1 MEAVLTNIS
10 VRPAVRRLNLFE
22 KYLTIWVGL
31 CMVAGVALG
40 KWAPHLVPLFRN
52 LEFGTASHIN
62 IPIAVLIW
70 LRIVPMMMRV
80 DFASVRH
87 FSRGFSSDTCW
98 HHGCR
103 HRRPINTSQ
112 GPSSWPRLP
121 APLWFLCGAIS
132 PMATRRT
139 PLFKCLSTTSLCSS
153 SSHPSWDY

>member
-1 MEAVLTNIS
+1 MSNIRLRMGDRSMEAVLTGIS
-10 VRPAVRRLNLFE
+10 VRPAVKRLNLFE
-22 KYLTIWVGL
+22 RYLTIWVGL
-31 CMVAGVALG
+31 CMVAGVASG
-40 KWAPHLVPLFRN
+40 KWAPNVVQSFRD
-52 LEFGTASHIN
+52 LEFGADSHIN
-62 IPIAVLIW
+62 VPIAVLIW
-70 LRIVPMMMRV
+70 LMIVPMMMRV

-87 FSRGFSSDTCW
+87 FSRGFSSDTCL

-139 PLFKCLSTTSLCSS
+139 PLFKCL
-153 SSHPSWDY
+153 

>member
-1 MEAVLTNIS
+1 MSNIRLRTVDRTMEAVLTNIS

-40 KWAPHLVPLFRN
+40 KWAPHLVPSFRD
-52 LEFGTASHIN
+52 LEFGADSHIN

-70 LRIVPMMMRV
+70 LMIVPMMMRV

-87 FSRGFSSDTCW
+87 FSRGFSSDTCL

-103 HRRPINTSQ
+103 HRRPINTSH

-121 APLWFLCGAIS
+121 AAAYTLVQVSVNDLINRLPEN
-132 PMATRRT
+132 TR
-139 PLFKCLSTTSLCSS
+139 
-153 SSHPSWDY
+153 